1 MMNQISNIRISFQNL
16 LIDYAHSKISFLWI
30 PVSFTILVLAKSFF
44 LGDIMGM
51 DNEYILYLCIGLWVW
66 NYISIAVPFYGDS
79 LFNNHLLLNINME
92 PKDIL
97 FILHI
102 RLLITFLLNLAI
114 LFIFIQFFMIQFN
127 FGAFILSCLL
137 LILLVH
143 QIGKILSII
152 SFYFRDLTQLINN
165 MMVVLF
171 FLSPIFWYPEQLSKS
186 KMIYIQLNPVF
197 HILTIFRDAI
207 VYGEYNILG
216 FQVVMVLLVSAYLI
230 NLIFTNK
237 VIKNCATKI

>member
-1 MMNQISNIRISFQNL
+1 MIKFIFIALQNL
-16 LIDYAHSKISFLWI
+16 LIDYSHSKISFLWI

-44 LGDIMGM
+44 LGDILGN
-51 DNEYILYLCIGLWVW
+51 DNEYVLYLCIGVWIW

-79 LFNNHLLLNINME
+79 LFKNYLLLNINVE
-92 PKDIL
+92 PKIIL
-97 FILHI
+97 FILNI
-102 RLLITFLLNLAI
+102 RLLITFFLNLVI
-114 LFIFIQFFMIQFN
+114 LFIFIQFFTIQFN

-165 MMVVLF
+165 MMIVLF
-171 FLSPIFWYPEQLSKS
+171 FLSPIFWYPEQLSTS
-186 KMIYIQLNPVF
+186 KIFYIQLNPVF
-197 HILTIFRDAI
+197 HILNIFRDSI
-207 VYGEYNILG
+207 IQGKYNILG
-216 FQVVMVLLVSAYLI
+216 FQVVIVLLVVTYLI

-237 VIKNCATKI
+237 VIKTCATKI

>member
-1 MMNQISNIRISFQNL
+1 MIYFILISLQNL
-16 LIDYAHSKISFLWI
+16 IIDYNNSKISFFWI
-30 PVSFTILVLAKSFF
+30 PVSFTILISAKSFF
-44 LGDIMGM
+44 LGDILGM
-51 DNEYILYLCIGLWVW
+51 DDTYILYLGVGLWLW
-66 NYISIAVPFYGDS
+66 NYISYAVPSYGNS
-79 LFNNHLLLNINME
+79 LFNNRLLLNIKIE
-92 PKDIL
+92 PKEVL

-102 RLLITFLLNLAI
+102 RLFITLILNLVVLI
-114 LFIFIQFFMIQFN
+114 IFIIFFDINLN
-127 FGAFILSCLL
+127 FCAFLLSCLL

-171 FLSPIFWYPEQLSKS
+171 FLSPIFWYPEQLSTS
-186 KMIYIQLNPVF
+186 KMFYIQLNPIF
-197 HILTIFRDAI
+197 HILNIFRDAI
-207 VYGEYNILG
+207 MQGGYNILG
-216 FQVVMVLLVSAYLI
+216 FQVVIVLLVATYLI